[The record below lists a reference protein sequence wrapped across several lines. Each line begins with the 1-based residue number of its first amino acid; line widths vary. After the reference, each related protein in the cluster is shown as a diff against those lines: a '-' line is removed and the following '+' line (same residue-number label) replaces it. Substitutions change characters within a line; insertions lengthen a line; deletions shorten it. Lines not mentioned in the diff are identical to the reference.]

1 MGFNFTDRGVEV
13 EIEGEKYRV
22 DITNADTADLLT
34 KTYKEFEKYDS
45 EQLAEDERANYKL
58 SCLLRD
64 MVGAL
69 IGSDNRDKLFE
80 NRPHCVIDELELI
93 SYIYSEVQDNSET
106 AIPSIDSILDELNV
120 GTEGV
125 NTPIKGAKSLITNI
139 KTTAD
144 AVEDAIATANEEG

>member
-1 MGFNFTDRGVEV
+1 MGFNFTDRGVEI

-22 DITNADTADLLT
+22 DVTDADTADLLT

-45 EQLAEDERANYKL
+45 ETLAEDERANYKL

-64 MVGAL
+64 MIGAL
-69 IGSDNRDKLFE
+69 IGADNRDKIFE
-80 NRPHCVIDELELI
+80 NRPHCVIDELELV

-106 AIPSIDSILDELNV
+106 AIPSIDSIMEELGV

-125 NTPIKGAKSLITNI
+125 NTPIKEAKSVISGITT
-139 KTTAD
+139 KA
-144 AVEDAIATANEEG
+144 EAIATADEK

>member
-1 MGFNFTDRGVEV
+1 MGFNFTDRGVKI
-13 EIEGEKYRV
+13 EIEGEEYRV
-22 DITNADTADLLT
+22 DITDADTADLLT

-45 EQLAEDERANYKL
+45 ETLAEDERANYKL

-69 IGSDNRDKLFE
+69 IGAENRDKLFE
-80 NRPHCVIDELELI
+80 NRPHCVIDELELV

-106 AIPSIDSILDELNV
+106 TIPSIDSIMEELNV

-125 NTPIKGAKSLITNI
+125 NMPIKGAKCVISNVATG
-139 KTTAD
+139 AD
-144 AVEDAIATANEEG
+144 AIENAIATANEAE